1 MSRYKKFNL
10 YHALKKRTER
20 KFIKNTI
27 ATFFSGISSCESLD
41 FSIHFIALCI
51 SLLLVYFFNLG
62 FIWWMILDSAILAII
77 TLTISIVDSYF
88 LYKIKVRKN
97 GRKSIAT
104 ILGIQK

>member
-1 MSRYKKFNL
+1 M
-10 YHALKKRTER
+10 
-20 KFIKNTI
+20 
-27 ATFFSGISSCESLD
+27 
-41 FSIHFIALCI
+41 
-51 SLLLVYFFNLG
+51 
-62 FIWWMILDSAILAII
+62 WWMILDSAILAII